1 MKSIN
6 QIHIQDK
13 TILIRVDYNVPI
25 KNGFISNTFRIDSS
39 LKTIEYCLNRN
50 CKIVLMSHLG
60 RPDSRSEK
68 YSLRPIFEYLNELFE
83 NKVFFTDDC
92 VSDEA
97 ISRSHSLQNGEIHLL
112 ENLRFH
118 SEELICDRDFSR
130 KLSKHGDIFINDAF
144 GTAHR
149 SHSSNVGV
157 SEFFDKKACGFL
169 VSKEIR
175 YLDNIIENKSGSLAL
190 LLGGSKVSDK
200 IKLISRFEEKADK
213 IIIGGAMSN
222 TFLCAQEVNV
232 GKSLIEQ
239 DCISIA
245 KDILNKSKDKIVLP
259 TDFICAKSISDH
271 KDSKICSFDSILHD
285 EMTADIGPETISTF
299 KHIIKGVDNIIWN
312 GPMGIIEEERFSS
325 GTLEIV
331 DLIKSM
337 TSDGLVSVIGGGDT
351 SSVIKYDDIDKFTHI
366 STGGGASLKLLGG
379 EEMPAFKSLNE

>member
-1 MKSIN
+1 MKSID

-25 KNGFISNTFRIDSS
+25 KNSFISNTFRIDSS
-39 LKTIEYCLNRN
+39 LKTIKYCLKRN

-60 RPDSRSEK
+60 RPDSRSQK
-68 YSLRPIFEYLNELFE
+68 YSLRPIFEYLSELFE
-83 NKVFFTDDC
+83 NKVFFSDDC

-97 ISRSHSLQNGEIHLL
+97 INKSLSLKNGEIHLL

-118 SEELICDRDFSR
+118 SEELICDTDFSR

-157 SEFFDKKACGFL
+157 AEFFNKKACGFL

-175 YLDNIIENKSGSLAL
+175 YLDNIIENKSGNLAL
-190 LLGGSKVSDK
+190 LLGGSKISDK
-200 IKLISRFEEKADK
+200 IKLISRFEKKADK

-222 TFLCAQEVNV
+222 NFLNAQGVNV
-232 GKSLIEQ
+232 GKSLIEE

-245 KDILNKSKDKIVLP
+245 KDILAKNKDKIVLP
-259 TDFICAKSISDH
+259 TDFMCTKSISNY
-271 KDSKICSFDSILHD
+271 KDSKIRCFDSILHD
-285 EMTADIGPETISTF
+285 EMTVDIGPETISSF
-299 KHIIKGVDNIIWN
+299 KHIIKQVDYVIWN
-312 GPMGIIEEERFSS
+312 GPMGVIEEEKFSS

-331 DLIKSM
+331 DLIKNM
-337 TSDGLVSVIGGGDT
+337 TSDGLISIIGGGDT

-379 EEMPAFKSLNE
+379 EEMPAFKSLQ